1 MKILNKLKETWQ
13 QLSAMA
19 RRLLIIVL
27 VGAVA
32 FVVIGIVLLNQRKTT
47 EYTTLF
53 TGLNQE
59 ESREIVSMIQE
70 EGKQYLYDAGSGTIQ
85 VPVEQADKLR
95 AEILSKGYPQS
106 GFTYSMYVGNSGIM
120 ATESDKEQYTLY
132 DLQDRLGATIRLF
145 DGVRDAKV
153 TIAQADDDGYVL
165 DEDGDTKSNSDDDV
179 NASAS
184 VVVTMKRGSELTEKN
199 ADAIRNLV
207 ARSVRGINFTNVSVF
222 DAATMQEIGGNADDE
237 SASSE
242 AVNELTKQVENN
254 IAANVKKVL
263 AKLYHMENVEVA
275 VRGKLDMSTLLSEN
289 TQYTVPVQADSTD
302 KEGLLDHEEDAS
314 AYTGPGAATAA
325 GVAGTDAN
333 ADTPR
338 YTTENGANGDEY
350 SSFDTST
357 SRQWLYNTLKEQV
370 QRNPGTLQDCTVAVV
385 IDTEDTSV
393 DEDDLINLVADA
405 AGISREDAPEKI
417 TVVRSAIPKAT
428 ATPTP
433 GPEDNSEAEQQRQ
446 QMIIIAAA
454 VGAFLFLLLIILI
467 IRGKKKKKKQRELEA
482 QLAAE
487 QEAAELAAA
496 EAEAAAAAQSE
507 KELSEEESA
516 SNEHMAR
523 GQELKDNIGDFVEE
537 NPQVAAKLI
546 QSWLREGDEKSG
558 RKQRR
563 R

>member
-32 FVVIGIVLLNQRKTT
+32 FVAIGIVLLNQKKTT

-165 DEDGDTKSNSDDDV
+165 DEDGDTKSSSDDDV

-275 VRGKLDMSTLLSEN
+275 VRGKLDTSTLLSEN

-385 IDTEDTSV
+385 IDTDDTSV
-393 DEDDLINLVADA
+393 DENDLINLVADA

-516 SNEHMAR
+516 SNEHVAR

>member
-165 DEDGDTKSNSDDDV
+165 DEDGDTKSSSDDDV

>member
-32 FVVIGIVLLNQRKTT
+32 FVAIGIVLLNQKKTT

-237 SASSE
+237 SANSE

-275 VRGKLDMSTLLSEN
+275 VRGKLDTSTLLSEN

-393 DEDDLINLVADA
+393 DENDLINLVADA

-516 SNEHMAR
+516 SNEHVAR

>member
-165 DEDGDTKSNSDDDV
+165 DEDGDTKSSSDDDV

-199 ADAIRNLV
+199 ANAIRNLV

>member
-275 VRGKLDMSTLLSEN
+275 VRGKLDTSTLLSEN

-338 YTTENGANGDEY
+338 YTTENGENGDEY

-393 DEDDLINLVADA
+393 DENDLINLVADA

>member
-1 MKILNKLKETWQ
+1 
-13 QLSAMA
+13 MA

-165 DEDGDTKSNSDDDV
+165 DEDGDTKSSSDDDV

>member
-32 FVVIGIVLLNQRKTT
+32 FVVIGIVLLNQKKTT

-70 EGKQYLYDAGSGTIQ
+70 EGEQYLYDAGSGTIQ

-120 ATESDKEQYTLY
+120 ATESDKDQYTLY

-165 DEDGDTKSNSDDDV
+165 DEDGDTKSSSDDDV

-393 DEDDLINLVADA
+393 DENDLINLVADA

-516 SNEHMAR
+516 SNEHVAR

>member
-1 MKILNKLKETWQ
+1 
-13 QLSAMA
+13 MA

-165 DEDGDTKSNSDDDV
+165 DEDGDTKSSSDDDV

-314 AYTGPGAATAA
+314 AYTGPGAETAA

-496 EAEAAAAAQSE
+496 EAEAAAAAKSE

>member
-106 GFTYSMYVGNSGIM
+106 GFTYNMYVGNSGIM

-165 DEDGDTKSNSDDDV
+165 DEDGDTKSSSDDDV

>member
-1 MKILNKLKETWQ
+1 
-13 QLSAMA
+13 
-19 RRLLIIVL
+19 
-27 VGAVA
+27 
-32 FVVIGIVLLNQRKTT
+32 
-47 EYTTLF
+47 
-53 TGLNQE
+53 
-59 ESREIVSMIQE
+59 
-70 EGKQYLYDAGSGTIQ
+70 
-85 VPVEQADKLR
+85 
-95 AEILSKGYPQS
+95 
-106 GFTYSMYVGNSGIM
+106 
-120 ATESDKEQYTLY
+120 
-132 DLQDRLGATIRLF
+132 
-145 DGVRDAKV
+145 
-153 TIAQADDDGYVL
+153 
-165 DEDGDTKSNSDDDV
+165 
-179 NASAS
+179 
-184 VVVTMKRGSELTEKN
+184 
-199 ADAIRNLV
+199 
-207 ARSVRGINFTNVSVF
+207 
-222 DAATMQEIGGNADDE
+222 
-237 SASSE
+237 
-242 AVNELTKQVENN
+242 
-254 IAANVKKVL
+254 
-263 AKLYHMENVEVA
+263 MENVEVA

-302 KEGLLDHEEDAS
+302 IEGLLDHEEDAS

-496 EAEAAAAAQSE
+496 EAEAAAAAKSE

-546 QSWLREGDEKSG
+546 QSWLREGDEKRG

>member
-32 FVVIGIVLLNQRKTT
+32 FVVIGIVLLNQKKTT

-59 ESREIVSMIQE
+59 ESREIVTMIQE
-70 EGKQYLYDAGSGTIQ
+70 EGKLYLYDAASGTIQ
-85 VPVEQADKLR
+85 VPVEQADRLR
-95 AEILSKGYPQS
+95 ADILSKGYPKS

-145 DGVRDAKV
+145 DGVQDAKV

-165 DEDGDTKSNSDDDV
+165 DEDGDTKSSSDDDV

-184 VVVTMKRGSELTEKN
+184 VVVTMLRGSELTEKN

-275 VRGKLDMSTLLSEN
+275 VRGKLDTSTLLSEN
-289 TQYTVPVQADSTD
+289 TQYSVPVQADSTD

-338 YTTENGANGDEY
+338 YTTEDGTSGDEY

-405 AGISREDAPEKI
+405 AGISREDAPQKI

-433 GPEDNSEAEQQRQ
+433 EPEDNSEAEEQ
-446 QMIIIAAA
+446 QMIMIAAA
-454 VGAFLFLLLIILI
+454 VGAFLLLLLIILI
-467 IRGKKKKKKQRELEA
+467 IRGKKKKKKRAELEA

-487 QEAAELAAA
+487 QEEAERLAAEA
-496 EAEAAAAAQSE
+496 EAEAAAQKE
-507 KELSEEESA
+507 KELSEEESV

-523 GQELKDNIGDFVEE
+523 GQELKDNIGEFVEE